1 MINVSQLL
9 VTLPLSLI
17 LLCPIVSH
25 AGTTITVSGV
35 EYNLETITSTGTGT
49 WVAEVV
55 AASLPAHIVSLLAA
69 LIQLLWASV
78 PPVRI
83 AAE

>member
-1 MINVSQLL
+1 LL
-9 VTLPLSLI
+9 VAAAAAAM
-17 LLCPIVSH
+17 V
-25 AGTTITVSGV
+25 V
-35 EYNLETITSTGTGT
+35 E
-49 WVAEVV
+49 AV